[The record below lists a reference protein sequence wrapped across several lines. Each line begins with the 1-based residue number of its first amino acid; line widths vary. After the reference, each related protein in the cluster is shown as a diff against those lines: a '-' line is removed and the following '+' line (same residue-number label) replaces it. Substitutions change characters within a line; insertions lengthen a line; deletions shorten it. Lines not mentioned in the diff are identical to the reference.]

1 MLKLSK
7 EIKAGLIAVGAIILL
22 VIGINFLKGYSL
34 LGGDNTYYSYF
45 PNSGQV
51 MVSGNVTLNGVIIGK
66 ILDIENVPSNPEN
79 RRVKIKFSVSESD
92 IKLPK
97 GTLIELGSLDLL
109 TKGLIVN
116 YPNEPKNGNYSSG
129 DEIPGKMSAD
139 MFSQVKQ
146 YADPI
151 SQKLQTLILHID
163 GMVNSLSGVFDE
175 KGSNDIT
182 SSIKELKITIKK
194 IGDLSSEIQSFVGQE
209 KTQFSKIMNHVER
222 ITLNLEKSSDEVSA
236 IIGNTKKVSDDMVS
250 ADFKGTILEAQT
262 TLKKFNY
269 MLEEVNSGKGT
280 LGKLVHDEKLYNE
293 LVETNNELQEL
304 VDDLQVHPERYVH
317 LSVIGPKTKGL
328 HLTSKQ
334 EGKIKKLLDTI
345 PD

>member
-1 MLKLSK
+1 LKLSK
-7 EIKAGLIAVGAIILL
+7 EIKAGFIAVSAIVLL
-22 VIGINFLKGYSL
+22 VVGINFLKGYSL
-34 LGGDNTYYSYF
+34 LGGDDTFYAYF

-66 ILDIENVPSNPEN
+66 ILKIQNVPSNPEN
-79 RRVKIKFSVSESD
+79 RRVKIKFSISESD
-92 IKLPK
+92 IDLPK
-97 GTLIELGSLDLL
+97 GTIIELGSLDLL

-116 YPNEPKNGNYSSG
+116 YPDQFKSGYYRPG

-151 SQKLQTLILHID
+151 SQKLQSLILHID

-175 KGSNDIT
+175 NGSNDIT
-182 SSIKELKITIKK
+182 ASIKELRITIKK
-194 IGDLSSEIQSFVGQE
+194 IGDLSTEIQGFVGQE
-209 KTQFSKIMNHVER
+209 KAQFSKIMDHVES
-222 ITLNLEKSSDEVSA
+222 ITSNLKKSSDEVSA
-236 IIGNTKKVSDDMVS
+236 IIGNTKKISDDLVT

-262 TLKKFNY
+262 TLKKFNF
-269 MLEEVNSGKGT
+269 MLEDVNKGSGT
-280 LGKLVHDEKLYNE
+280 LGKLIHDEKLYNE

-304 VDDLQVHPERYVH
+304 VDDLQAHPERYVH
-317 LSVIGPKTKGL
+317 LSVIGGKSKGL
-328 HLTSKQ
+328 QLTGKQ
-334 EGKIKKLLDTI
+334 EGKLKKWLDTI

>member
-1 MLKLSK
+1 MKISK
-7 EIKAGLIAVGAIILL
+7 EIKAGFIAISAIILL
-22 VIGINFLKGYSL
+22 VLGINFLKGYSL
-34 LGGDNTYYSYF
+34 LGGDDTFYAYF

-66 ILDIENVPSNPEN
+66 ILEIQNVPENSEN
-79 RRVKIKFSVSESD
+79 RRVKIKFSISEPD

-97 GTLIELGSLDLL
+97 GTIIELGSLDLL

-116 YPNEPKNGNYSSG
+116 YPDQLKSG
-129 DEIPGKMSAD
+129 YYNSGAEIPGKLSAD

-151 SQKLQTLILHID
+151 SQKLQSLILHID

-175 KGSNDIT
+175 NGSNDIT
-182 SSIKELKITIKK
+182 ASIKELRITIKK
-194 IGDLSSEIQSFVGQE
+194 IGDLSSEIQGFVGQE
-209 KTQFSKIMNHVER
+209 KTQFSKIMNHVEQ
-222 ITLNLEKSSDEVSA
+222 ITSNLEKSSDEVSA
-236 IIGNTKKVSDDMVS
+236 IIGNSKKISEDMVS

-269 MLEEVNSGKGT
+269 MLEDVNKGNGS

-304 VDDLQVHPERYVH
+304 VDDLQAHPERYVH
-317 LSVIGPKTKGL
+317 LSVIGRKNKGL
-328 HLTSKQ
+328 QLTGKE
-334 EGKIKKLLDTI
+334 EGKLKKWLDTI

>member
-1 MLKLSK
+1 MKISK
-7 EIKAGLIAVGAIILL
+7 EIKAGFIAVSAIILL
-22 VIGINFLKGYSL
+22 VLGINFLKGYSL
-34 LGGDNTYYSYF
+34 LGGDDTFYAYF

-66 ILDIENVPSNPEN
+66 ILDIQNVPSNPEN

-92 IKLPK
+92 IDLPK
-97 GTLIELGSLDLL
+97 GTIIELGSLDLL

-116 YPNEPKNGNYSSG
+116 YPDQFKSGYYRPG
-129 DEIPGKMSAD
+129 DEIPGKLSAD

-151 SQKLQTLILHID
+151 SQKLQSLILHID

-175 KGSNDIT
+175 NGSNDIT
-182 SSIKELKITIKK
+182 ASIKELRITIKK
-194 IGDLSSEIQSFVGQE
+194 IGDLSSEIQGFVGQE
-209 KTQFSKIMNHVER
+209 KAQFSKIMDHVES
-222 ITLNLEKSSDEVSA
+222 ITSNLKKSSDEVSA
-236 IIGNTKKVSDDMVS
+236 IIGNTKKISDDLVT

-262 TLKKFNY
+262 TLKKFNF
-269 MLEEVNSGKGT
+269 MLEDVNKGSGT
-280 LGKLVHDEKLYNE
+280 LGKLIHDEKLYNE

-304 VDDLQVHPERYVH
+304 VDDLQAHPERYVH
-317 LSVIGPKTKGL
+317 LSVIGGKSKGL
-328 HLTSKQ
+328 QLTGKQ
-334 EGKIKKLLDTI
+334 EGKLKKWLDTI

>member
-1 MLKLSK
+1 MKLSK
-7 EIKAGLIAVGAIILL
+7 EIKAGFIAVSAIVLL
-22 VIGINFLKGYSL
+22 VVGINFLKGYSL
-34 LGGDNTYYSYF
+34 LGGDDTFYAYF

-66 ILDIENVPSNPEN
+66 ILDIQNVPTNPEN
-79 RRVKIKFSVSESD
+79 RRVKIKFSVSESG
-92 IKLPK
+92 ILLPK
-97 GTLIELGSLDLL
+97 GTIIELGSLDLL

-116 YPNEPKNGNYSSG
+116 YPDHLKSGYYRPG

-151 SQKLQTLILHID
+151 SQKLQSLILHID

-175 KGSNDIT
+175 NGSSDIT
-182 SSIKELKITIKK
+182 ASIKELRITIKK
-194 IGDLSSEIQSFVGQE
+194 IGDLSTEIQGFVGQE
-209 KTQFSKIMNHVER
+209 KAQFSKIMNHVES
-222 ITLNLEKSSDEVSA
+222 ITSNLKKSSDEVSA
-236 IIGNTKKVSDDMVS
+236 IIGNTKNISDDLVT

-262 TLKKFNY
+262 TLKKFNF
-269 MLEEVNSGKGT
+269 MLEDVNKGSGT
-280 LGKLVHDEKLYNE
+280 LGKLIHDEKLYNE

-304 VDDLQVHPERYVH
+304 VDDLQAHPERYVH
-317 LSVIGPKTKGL
+317 LSVIGGKSKGL
-328 HLTSKQ
+328 QLTGKQ
-334 EGKIKKLLDTI
+334 EGKLKKWLDTI

>member
-1 MLKLSK
+1 LKLSK
-7 EIKAGLIAVGAIILL
+7 EIKAGFIAVSAIVLL
-22 VIGINFLKGYSL
+22 VVGINFLKGYSL
-34 LGGDNTYYSYF
+34 LGGDDTFYAYF

-66 ILDIENVPSNPEN
+66 ILKIQNVPSNPEN
-79 RRVKIKFSVSESD
+79 RRVKIKFSISESD
-92 IKLPK
+92 IDLPK
-97 GTLIELGSLDLL
+97 GTIIELGSLDLL

-116 YPNEPKNGNYSSG
+116 YPDQFKSGYYRPG

-151 SQKLQTLILHID
+151 SQKLQSLILHIE

-175 KGSNDIT
+175 NGSNDIT
-182 SSIKELKITIKK
+182 ASIKELRITIKK
-194 IGDLSSEIQSFVGQE
+194 IGDLSSEIQGFVGQE
-209 KTQFSKIMNHVER
+209 KAQFSKIMNHVES
-222 ITLNLEKSSDEVSA
+222 ITSNLKKSSDEVSA
-236 IIGNTKKVSDDMVS
+236 IIGNTKKISDDLVT

-262 TLKKFNY
+262 TLKKFNF
-269 MLEEVNSGKGT
+269 MLEDVNKGSGT
-280 LGKLVHDEKLYNE
+280 LGKLIHDEKLYNE

-304 VDDLQVHPERYVH
+304 VDDLQAHPERYVH
-317 LSVIGPKTKGL
+317 LSVIGGKSKGL
-328 HLTSKQ
+328 QLTGKQ
-334 EGKIKKLLDTI
+334 EGKLKKWLDTI

>member
-1 MLKLSK
+1 MKISK
-7 EIKAGLIAVGAIILL
+7 EIKAGFIAVSAIVLL
-22 VIGINFLKGYSL
+22 VLGINFLKGYSL
-34 LGGDNTYYSYF
+34 LGGDDTFYAYF

-66 ILDIENVPSNPEN
+66 ILDIQNVPSNPEN
-79 RRVKIKFSVSESD
+79 RRVKIKFSVSESGID
-92 IKLPK
+92 LPK
-97 GTLIELGSLDLL
+97 GTIIELGSLDLL

-116 YPNEPKNGNYSSG
+116 YPDQFKSGYYRPG

-151 SQKLQTLILHID
+151 SQKLQSLILHID

-175 KGSNDIT
+175 NGSNDIT
-182 SSIKELKITIKK
+182 ASIKELRITIKK
-194 IGDLSSEIQSFVGQE
+194 IGDLSSEIQGFVGQE
-209 KTQFSKIMNHVER
+209 KAQFSKIMDHVES
-222 ITLNLEKSSDEVSA
+222 ITSNLKKSSDEVSA
-236 IIGNTKKVSDDMVS
+236 IIGNTKKISDDLVT

-262 TLKKFNY
+262 TLKKFNF
-269 MLEEVNSGKGT
+269 MLEDVNKGSGT
-280 LGKLVHDEKLYNE
+280 LGKLIHDEKLYNE

-304 VDDLQVHPERYVH
+304 VDDLQAHPERYVH
-317 LSVIGPKTKGL
+317 LSVIGGKSKGL
-328 HLTSKQ
+328 QLTGKQ
-334 EGKIKKLLDTI
+334 EGKLKKWLDTI

>member
-1 MLKLSK
+1 MKLSK
-7 EIKAGLIAVGAIILL
+7 EIKAGFIAVSAIVLL
-22 VIGINFLKGYSL
+22 VVGINFLKGYSL
-34 LGGDNTYYSYF
+34 LGGDDTFYAYF

-66 ILDIENVPSNPEN
+66 ILDIQNVPTNPEK
-79 RRVKIKFSVSESD
+79 RRVKIKFSVSESGID
-92 IKLPK
+92 LPK
-97 GTLIELGSLDLL
+97 GTIIELGSLDLL

-116 YPNEPKNGNYSSG
+116 YPDHLKSGYYRPG

-151 SQKLQTLILHID
+151 SQKLQSLILHID

-175 KGSNDIT
+175 NGSNDIT
-182 SSIKELKITIKK
+182 ASIKELRITIKK
-194 IGDLSSEIQSFVGQE
+194 IGDLSTEIQGFVGQE
-209 KTQFSKIMNHVER
+209 KAQFSKIMDHVES
-222 ITLNLEKSSDEVSA
+222 ITSNLKKSSDEVSA
-236 IIGNTKKVSDDMVS
+236 IIGNTKKISDDLVT

-262 TLKKFNY
+262 TLKKFNF
-269 MLEEVNSGKGT
+269 MLEDVNKGSGT
-280 LGKLVHDEKLYNE
+280 LGKLIHDEKLYNE

-304 VDDLQVHPERYVH
+304 VDDLQAHPERYVH
-317 LSVIGPKTKGL
+317 LSVIGGKSKGL
-328 HLTSKQ
+328 QLTGKQ
-334 EGKIKKLLDTI
+334 EGKLKKWLDTI

>member
-1 MLKLSK
+1 MKLSK
-7 EIKAGLIAVGAIILL
+7 EIKAGFIAVSAIVLL
-22 VIGINFLKGYSL
+22 VVGINFLKGYSL
-34 LGGDNTYYSYF
+34 LGGDDTFYAYF

-66 ILDIENVPSNPEN
+66 ILDIQNVPSNPEN
-79 RRVKIKFSVSESD
+79 RRVKIKFSISESD
-92 IKLPK
+92 IDLPK
-97 GTLIELGSLDLL
+97 GTIIELGSLDLL

-116 YPNEPKNGNYSSG
+116 YPDQFKSGYYRPG

-151 SQKLQTLILHID
+151 SQKLQSLILHID

-175 KGSNDIT
+175 NGSNDIT
-182 SSIKELKITIKK
+182 ASIKELRITIKK
-194 IGDLSSEIQSFVGQE
+194 IGDLSTEIQGFVGQE
-209 KTQFSKIMNHVER
+209 KAQFSKIMDHVES
-222 ITLNLEKSSDEVSA
+222 ITSNLKKSSDEVSA
-236 IIGNTKKVSDDMVS
+236 IIGNTKKISDDLVT

-262 TLKKFNY
+262 TLKKFNF
-269 MLEEVNSGKGT
+269 MLEDVNKGSGT
-280 LGKLVHDEKLYNE
+280 LGKLIHDEKLYNE

-304 VDDLQVHPERYVH
+304 VDDLQAHPERYVH
-317 LSVIGPKTKGL
+317 LSVIGGKSKGL
-328 HLTSKQ
+328 QLTGKQ
-334 EGKIKKLLDTI
+334 EGKLKKWLDTI

>member
-1 MLKLSK
+1 MKLSK
-7 EIKAGLIAVGAIILL
+7 EIKAGLIAIGAIVLL
-22 VIGINFLKGYSL
+22 VLGINFLKGYSL
-34 LGGDNTYYSYF
+34 LGGDDTFYSYF

-51 MVSGNVTLNGVIIGK
+51 MVSGNVTLNGVVIGK
-66 ILDIENVPSNPEN
+66 ILDIENVPTNSEN
-79 RRVKIKFSVSESD
+79 RRVKIKFSVSESQ

-97 GTLIELGSLDLL
+97 GTTIELGSLDLL

-116 YPNEPKNGNYSSG
+116 YPVKLKSG
-129 DEIPGKMSAD
+129 FYQSGQEIPGTMSAD

-175 KGSNDIT
+175 NGSNDIT
-182 SSIKELKITIKK
+182 ESIKELKKTIKK
-194 IGDLSSEIQSFVGQE
+194 IGDLSSEIQGFVGQE
-209 KTQFSKIMNHVER
+209 KAQFTKIMSNVES
-222 ITLNLEKSSDEVSA
+222 ITSNLKKSSDEISA
-236 IIGNTKKVSDDMVS
+236 IIGNTKKISDDLVT

-262 TLKKFNY
+262 TLKKFNFA
-269 MLEEVNSGKGT
+269 LEDVNNGKGT
-280 LGKLVHDEKLYNE
+280 LGKLLHDEKLYNE

-304 VDDLQVHPERYVH
+304 VDDIQAHPERYIH
-317 LSVIGPKTKGL
+317 ISMLGGKSKGL
-328 HLTSKQ
+328 QLT
-334 EGKIKKLLDTI
+334 GKEENKLKKLLDTI

>member
-1 MLKLSK
+1 MKLSK
-7 EIKAGLIAVGAIILL
+7 EIKAGFIAVSAIVLL
-22 VIGINFLKGYSL
+22 VVGINFLKGYSL
-34 LGGDNTYYSYF
+34 LGGDDTFYAYF

-66 ILDIENVPSNPEN
+66 ILKIQNVPSNPEN
-79 RRVKIKFSVSESD
+79 RRVKIKFSISESD
-92 IKLPK
+92 IDLPK
-97 GTLIELGSLDLL
+97 GTIIELGSLDLL

-116 YPNEPKNGNYSSG
+116 YPDHLKSGYYRPG

-151 SQKLQTLILHID
+151 SQKLQSLILHID

-175 KGSNDIT
+175 NGSSDIT
-182 SSIKELKITIKK
+182 ASIKELRITIKK
-194 IGDLSSEIQSFVGQE
+194 IGDLSSEIQGFVGQE
-209 KTQFSKIMNHVER
+209 KAQFSKIMNHVES
-222 ITLNLEKSSDEVSA
+222 ITSNLKKSSDEVSA
-236 IIGNTKKVSDDMVS
+236 IIGNTKKITDDLVT

-262 TLKKFNY
+262 TLKKFNF
-269 MLEEVNSGKGT
+269 MLEDVNKGSGT
-280 LGKLVHDEKLYNE
+280 LGKLIHDEKLYNE

-304 VDDLQVHPERYVH
+304 VDDLQAHPERYVH
-317 LSVIGPKTKGL
+317 LSVIGGKSKGL
-328 HLTSKQ
+328 QLTGKQ
-334 EGKIKKLLDTI
+334 EGKLKKWLDTI

>member
-1 MLKLSK
+1 LKLSK
-7 EIKAGLIAVGAIILL
+7 EIKAGFIAVSAIVLL
-22 VIGINFLKGYSL
+22 VVGINFLKGYSL
-34 LGGDNTYYSYF
+34 LGGDDTFYAYF

-66 ILDIENVPSNPEN
+66 ILDIQNVPTNPEK
-79 RRVKIKFSVSESD
+79 RRVKIKFSISESGID
-92 IKLPK
+92 LPK
-97 GTLIELGSLDLL
+97 GTIIELGSLDLL

-116 YPNEPKNGNYSSG
+116 YPDRFKSGYYRPG

-151 SQKLQTLILHID
+151 SQKLQSLILHID

-175 KGSNDIT
+175 NGSNDIT
-182 SSIKELKITIKK
+182 ASIKELRITIKK
-194 IGDLSSEIQSFVGQE
+194 IGDLSTEIQGFVGQE
-209 KTQFSKIMNHVER
+209 KAQFSKIMDHVES
-222 ITLNLEKSSDEVSA
+222 ITSNLKKSSDEVSA
-236 IIGNTKKVSDDMVS
+236 IIGNTKKISDDLVT

-262 TLKKFNY
+262 TLKKFNF
-269 MLEEVNSGKGT
+269 MLEDVNKGSGT
-280 LGKLVHDEKLYNE
+280 LGKLIHDEKLYNE

-304 VDDLQVHPERYVH
+304 VDDLQAHPERYVH
-317 LSVIGPKTKGL
+317 LSVIGGKSKGL
-328 HLTSKQ
+328 QLTGKQ
-334 EGKIKKLLDTI
+334 EGKLKKWLDTI

>member
-1 MLKLSK
+1 LKLSK
-7 EIKAGLIAVGAIILL
+7 EIKAGFIAVSAIVLL
-22 VIGINFLKGYSL
+22 VVGINFLKGYSL
-34 LGGDNTYYSYF
+34 LGGDDTFYAYF

-66 ILDIENVPSNPEN
+66 ILDIQNVPTNPEK
-79 RRVKIKFSVSESD
+79 RRVKIKFSISESGID
-92 IKLPK
+92 LPK
-97 GTLIELGSLDLL
+97 GTIIELGSLDLL

-116 YPNEPKNGNYSSG
+116 YPDQFKSGYYRPG

-151 SQKLQTLILHID
+151 SQKLQSLILHID

-175 KGSNDIT
+175 NGSNDIT
-182 SSIKELKITIKK
+182 ASIKELRITIKK
-194 IGDLSSEIQSFVGQE
+194 IGDLSTEIQGFVGQE
-209 KTQFSKIMNHVER
+209 KAQFSKIMDHVES
-222 ITLNLEKSSDEVSA
+222 ITSNLKKSSDEVSA
-236 IIGNTKKVSDDMVS
+236 IIGNTKKISDDLVT

-262 TLKKFNY
+262 TLKKFNF
-269 MLEEVNSGKGT
+269 MLEDVNKGSGT
-280 LGKLVHDEKLYNE
+280 LGKLIHDEKLYNE

-304 VDDLQVHPERYVH
+304 VDDLQAHPERYVH
-317 LSVIGPKTKGL
+317 LSVIGGKSKGL
-328 HLTSKQ
+328 QLTGKQ
-334 EGKIKKLLDTI
+334 EGKLKKWLDTI

>member
-1 MLKLSK
+1 MKISK
-7 EIKAGLIAVGAIILL
+7 EIKAGFIAVSAIILL
-22 VIGINFLKGYSL
+22 VLGINFLKGYSL
-34 LGGDNTYYSYF
+34 LGGDDTFYAYF

-66 ILDIENVPSNPEN
+66 ILDIQNVPSNPEN

-92 IKLPK
+92 IDLPK
-97 GTLIELGSLDLL
+97 GTIIELGSLDLL

-116 YPNEPKNGNYSSG
+116 YPDQFKSGYYRPG
-129 DEIPGKMSAD
+129 DEIPGKLSAD

-151 SQKLQTLILHID
+151 SQKLQSLILHID

-175 KGSNDIT
+175 TGSNDIT
-182 SSIKELKITIKK
+182 ASIKELRITIKK
-194 IGDLSSEIQSFVGQE
+194 IGDLSSEIQGFVGQE
-209 KTQFSKIMNHVER
+209 KAQFSKIMNHVEQ
-222 ITLNLEKSSDEVSA
+222 ITSNLEKSSDEVSA
-236 IIGNTKKVSDDMVS
+236 IIGNSKKISEDMVS

-269 MLEEVNSGKGT
+269 MLEDVNKGSGT
-280 LGKLVHDEKLYNE
+280 LGKLIHDEKLYNE

-304 VDDLQVHPERYVH
+304 VDDLQAHPERYVH
-317 LSVIGPKTKGL
+317 LSVIGRKNKGL
-328 HLTSKQ
+328 QLTGKE
-334 EGKIKKLLDTI
+334 EGKLKKWLDTI

>member
-1 MLKLSK
+1 LKISK
-7 EIKAGLIAVGAIILL
+7 EIKAGFIAVSAIVLL
-22 VIGINFLKGYSL
+22 VLGINFLKGYSL
-34 LGGDNTYYSYF
+34 LGGDDTFYAYF

-66 ILDIENVPSNPEN
+66 ILDIQNVPSNPEN

-92 IKLPK
+92 IDLPK
-97 GTLIELGSLDLL
+97 GTIIELGSLDLL

-116 YPNEPKNGNYSSG
+116 YPDQFKSGYYHPG
-129 DEIPGKMSAD
+129 DEIPGKLSAD

-151 SQKLQTLILHID
+151 SQKLQSLILHID

-175 KGSNDIT
+175 NGSSDIT
-182 SSIKELKITIKK
+182 ASIKELRITIKK
-194 IGDLSSEIQSFVGQE
+194 IGDLSSEIQGFVGQE
-209 KTQFSKIMNHVER
+209 KAQFSKIMNHVES
-222 ITLNLEKSSDEVSA
+222 ITSNLKKSSDEVSA
-236 IIGNTKKVSDDMVS
+236 IIGNTKKISDDLVT

-262 TLKKFNY
+262 TLKKFNF
-269 MLEEVNSGKGT
+269 MLEDVNKGSGT
-280 LGKLVHDEKLYNE
+280 LGKLIHDEKLYNE

-304 VDDLQVHPERYVH
+304 VDDLQAHPERYVH
-317 LSVIGPKTKGL
+317 LSVIGGKSKGL
-328 HLTSKQ
+328 QLTGKQ
-334 EGKIKKLLDTI
+334 EGKLKKWLDTI

>member
-1 MLKLSK
+1 MKISK
-7 EIKAGLIAVGAIILL
+7 EIKAGFIAVSAIILL
-22 VIGINFLKGYSL
+22 VLGINFLKGYSL
-34 LGGDNTYYSYF
+34 LGGDDTFYAYF

-66 ILDIENVPSNPEN
+66 ILDIQNVPSNPED

-92 IKLPK
+92 IDLPK
-97 GTLIELGSLDLL
+97 GTIIELGSLDLL

-116 YPNEPKNGNYSSG
+116 YPDQFKSGYYRPG
-129 DEIPGKMSAD
+129 DEIPGKLSAD

-151 SQKLQTLILHID
+151 SQKLQSLILHID

-175 KGSNDIT
+175 NGSNDIT
-182 SSIKELKITIKK
+182 ASIKELRITIKK
-194 IGDLSSEIQSFVGQE
+194 IGDLSSEIQGFVGQE
-209 KTQFSKIMNHVER
+209 KAQFSKIMDHVES
-222 ITLNLEKSSDEVSA
+222 ITSNLKKSSDEVSA
-236 IIGNTKKVSDDMVS
+236 IIGNTKKISDDLVT

-262 TLKKFNY
+262 TLKKFNF
-269 MLEEVNSGKGT
+269 MLEDVNKGSGT
-280 LGKLVHDEKLYNE
+280 LGKLIHDEKLYNE

-304 VDDLQVHPERYVH
+304 VDDLQAHPERYVH
-317 LSVIGPKTKGL
+317 LSVIGGKSKGL
-328 HLTSKQ
+328 QLTGKQ
-334 EGKIKKLLDTI
+334 EGKLKKWLDTI

>member
-1 MLKLSK
+1 
-7 EIKAGLIAVGAIILL
+7 L
-22 VIGINFLKGYSL
+22 VVGINFLKGYSL
-34 LGGDNTYYSYF
+34 LGGDDTFYAYF

-66 ILDIENVPSNPEN
+66 ILKIQNVPSNPEN
-79 RRVKIKFSVSESD
+79 RRVKIKFSISESD
-92 IKLPK
+92 IDLPK
-97 GTLIELGSLDLL
+97 GTIIELGSLDLL

-116 YPNEPKNGNYSSG
+116 YPDQFKSGYYRPG

-151 SQKLQTLILHID
+151 SQKLQSLILHID

-175 KGSNDIT
+175 NGSNDIT
-182 SSIKELKITIKK
+182 ASIKELRITIKK
-194 IGDLSSEIQSFVGQE
+194 IGDLSSEIQGFVGQE
-209 KTQFSKIMNHVER
+209 KAQFSKIMNHVES
-222 ITLNLEKSSDEVSA
+222 ITSNLKKSSDEVSA
-236 IIGNTKKVSDDMVS
+236 IIGNTKKITDDLVT

-262 TLKKFNY
+262 TLKKFNF
-269 MLEEVNSGKGT
+269 MLEDVNKGSGT
-280 LGKLVHDEKLYNE
+280 LGKLIHDEKLYNE

-304 VDDLQVHPERYVH
+304 VDDLQAHPERYVH
-317 LSVIGPKTKGL
+317 LSVIGGKSKGL
-328 HLTSKQ
+328 QLTGKQ
-334 EGKIKKLLDTI
+334 EGKLKKWLDTI

>member
-1 MLKLSK
+1 MKISK
-7 EIKAGLIAVGAIILL
+7 EIKAGFIAVSAIILL
-22 VIGINFLKGYSL
+22 VLGINFLKGYSL
-34 LGGDNTYYSYF
+34 LGGDDTFYAYF

-66 ILDIENVPSNPEN
+66 ILDIQNVPSNPEN

-92 IKLPK
+92 IDLPK
-97 GTLIELGSLDLL
+97 GTIIELGSLDLL

-116 YPNEPKNGNYSSG
+116 YPEQFKSGYYRPG
-129 DEIPGKMSAD
+129 DEIPGKLSAD

-151 SQKLQTLILHID
+151 SQKLQSLILHID

-175 KGSNDIT
+175 NGSNDIT
-182 SSIKELKITIKK
+182 ASIKELRITIKK
-194 IGDLSSEIQSFVGQE
+194 IGDLSSEIQGFVGQE
-209 KTQFSKIMNHVER
+209 KAQFSKIMDHVES
-222 ITLNLEKSSDEVSA
+222 ITSNLKKSSDEVSA
-236 IIGNTKKVSDDMVS
+236 IIGNTKKISDDLVT

-262 TLKKFNY
+262 TLKKFNF
-269 MLEEVNSGKGT
+269 MLEDVNKGSGT
-280 LGKLVHDEKLYNE
+280 LGKLIHDEKLYNE

-304 VDDLQVHPERYVH
+304 VDDLQAHPERYVH
-317 LSVIGPKTKGL
+317 LSVIGGKSKGL
-328 HLTSKQ
+328 QLTGKQ
-334 EGKIKKLLDTI
+334 EGKLKKWLDTI

>member
-1 MLKLSK
+1 LKLSK
-7 EIKAGLIAVGAIILL
+7 EIKAGFIAVSAIVLL
-22 VIGINFLKGYSL
+22 VVGINFLKGYSL
-34 LGGDNTYYSYF
+34 LGGDDTFYAYF

-66 ILDIENVPSNPEN
+66 ILKIQNVPSNPEN
-79 RRVKIKFSVSESD
+79 RRVKIKFSISESD
-92 IKLPK
+92 IDLPK
-97 GTLIELGSLDLL
+97 GTIIELGSLDLL

-116 YPNEPKNGNYSSG
+116 YPDQLKSGYYRPG

-151 SQKLQTLILHID
+151 SQKLQSLILHID

-175 KGSNDIT
+175 NGSNDIT
-182 SSIKELKITIKK
+182 ASIKELRITIKK
-194 IGDLSSEIQSFVGQE
+194 IGDLSSEIQGFVGQE
-209 KTQFSKIMNHVER
+209 KAQFSKIMNHVES
-222 ITLNLEKSSDEVSA
+222 ITSNLKKSSDEVSA
-236 IIGNTKKVSDDMVS
+236 IIGNTKKITDDLVT

-262 TLKKFNY
+262 TLKKFNF
-269 MLEEVNSGKGT
+269 MLEDVNKGSGT
-280 LGKLVHDEKLYNE
+280 LGKLIHDEKLYNE

-304 VDDLQVHPERYVH
+304 VDDLQAHPERYVH
-317 LSVIGPKTKGL
+317 LSVIGGKSKGIQ
-328 HLTSKQ
+328 LTGKQ
-334 EGKIKKLLDTI
+334 EGKLKKWLDTI

>member
-1 MLKLSK
+1 MKLSK
-7 EIKAGLIAVGAIILL
+7 EIKAGFIAVSAIVLL
-22 VIGINFLKGYSL
+22 VVGINFLKGYSL
-34 LGGDNTYYSYF
+34 LGGDDTFYAYF

-66 ILDIENVPSNPEN
+66 ILKIQNVPSNPEN
-79 RRVKIKFSVSESD
+79 RRVKIKFSISESD
-92 IKLPK
+92 IDLPK
-97 GTLIELGSLDLL
+97 GTIIELGSLDLL

-116 YPNEPKNGNYSSG
+116 YPDQFKSGYYRPG

-151 SQKLQTLILHID
+151 SQKLQSLILHID

-175 KGSNDIT
+175 NGSNDIT
-182 SSIKELKITIKK
+182 ASIKELRITIKK
-194 IGDLSSEIQSFVGQE
+194 IGDLSTEIQGFVGQE
-209 KTQFSKIMNHVER
+209 KAQFSKIMDHVES
-222 ITLNLEKSSDEVSA
+222 ITSNLKKSSDEVSA
-236 IIGNTKKVSDDMVS
+236 IIGNTKKISDDLVT

-262 TLKKFNY
+262 TLKKFNF
-269 MLEEVNSGKGT
+269 MLEDVNKGSGT
-280 LGKLVHDEKLYNE
+280 LGKLIHDEKLYNE

-304 VDDLQVHPERYVH
+304 VDDLQAHPERYVH
-317 LSVIGPKTKGL
+317 LSVIGGKSKGL
-328 HLTSKQ
+328 QLTGKQ
-334 EGKIKKLLDTI
+334 EGKLKKWLDTI

>member
-1 MLKLSK
+1 LKLSK
-7 EIKAGLIAVGAIILL
+7 EIKAGFIAVSAIVLL
-22 VIGINFLKGYSL
+22 VVGINFLKGYSL
-34 LGGDNTYYSYF
+34 LGGDDTFYAYF

-66 ILDIENVPSNPEN
+66 ILDIQNVPTNPEN
-79 RRVKIKFSVSESD
+79 RRVKIKFSVSESGID
-92 IKLPK
+92 LPK
-97 GTLIELGSLDLL
+97 GTIIELGSLDLL

-116 YPNEPKNGNYSSG
+116 YPDHLKSGYYRPG

-151 SQKLQTLILHID
+151 SQKLQSLILHID

-175 KGSNDIT
+175 NGSSDIT
-182 SSIKELKITIKK
+182 ASIKELRITIKK
-194 IGDLSSEIQSFVGQE
+194 IGDLSTEIQGFVGQE
-209 KTQFSKIMNHVER
+209 KAQFSKIMNHVES
-222 ITLNLEKSSDEVSA
+222 ITSNLKKSSDEVSA
-236 IIGNTKKVSDDMVS
+236 IIGNTKKISDDLVT

-262 TLKKFNY
+262 TLKKFNF
-269 MLEEVNSGKGT
+269 MLEDVNKGSGT
-280 LGKLVHDEKLYNE
+280 LGKLIHDEKLYNE

-304 VDDLQVHPERYVH
+304 VDDLQAHPERYVH
-317 LSVIGPKTKGL
+317 LSVIGGKSKGL
-328 HLTSKQ
+328 QLTGKQ
-334 EGKIKKLLDTI
+334 EGKLKKWLDTI

>member
-1 MLKLSK
+1 LKLSK
-7 EIKAGLIAVGAIILL
+7 EIKAGFIAVSAIVLL
-22 VIGINFLKGYSL
+22 VVGINFLKGYSL
-34 LGGDNTYYSYF
+34 LGGDDTFYAYF

-66 ILDIENVPSNPEN
+66 ILNIQNVPSNPES
-79 RRVKIKFSVSESD
+79 RRVKIKFSISESD
-92 IKLPK
+92 IDLPK
-97 GTLIELGSLDLL
+97 GTIIELGSLDLL

-116 YPNEPKNGNYSSG
+116 YPDQFKSGYYRPG

-151 SQKLQTLILHID
+151 SQKLQSLILHID

-175 KGSNDIT
+175 NGSNDIT
-182 SSIKELKITIKK
+182 ASIKELRITIKK
-194 IGDLSSEIQSFVGQE
+194 IGDLSSEIQGFVGQE
-209 KTQFSKIMNHVER
+209 KAQFSKIMNHVES
-222 ITLNLEKSSDEVSA
+222 ITSNLKKSSDEVSA
-236 IIGNTKKVSDDMVS
+236 IIGNTKKITDDLVT

-262 TLKKFNY
+262 TLKKFNF
-269 MLEEVNSGKGT
+269 MLEDVNKGSGT
-280 LGKLVHDEKLYNE
+280 LGKLIHDEKLYNE

-304 VDDLQVHPERYVH
+304 VDDLQTHPERYVH
-317 LSVIGPKTKGL
+317 LSVIGGKSKGL
-328 HLTSKQ
+328 QLTGKQ
-334 EGKIKKLLDTI
+334 EGKLKKWLDTI

>member
-1 MLKLSK
+1 MKISK
-7 EIKAGLIAVGAIILL
+7 EIKAGFIAVSAIILL
-22 VIGINFLKGYSL
+22 VLGINFLKGYSL
-34 LGGDNTYYSYF
+34 LGGDDTFYAYF

-66 ILDIENVPSNPEN
+66 ILDIQNVPSNPEN

-92 IKLPK
+92 IDLPK
-97 GTLIELGSLDLL
+97 GTIIELGSLDLL

-116 YPNEPKNGNYSSG
+116 YPDQFKSGYYRPG
-129 DEIPGKMSAD
+129 DEIPGKLSAD

-151 SQKLQTLILHID
+151 SQKLQSLILHID

-175 KGSNDIT
+175 NGSNDIT
-182 SSIKELKITIKK
+182 ASIKELRITIKK
-194 IGDLSSEIQSFVGQE
+194 IGDLSSEIQGFVGQE
-209 KTQFSKIMNHVER
+209 KAQFSKIMDHVES
-222 ITLNLEKSSDEVSA
+222 ITSNLKKSSDEVSA
-236 IIGNTKKVSDDMVS
+236 IIGNTKKISDDLVT

-262 TLKKFNY
+262 TLKKFNF
-269 MLEEVNSGKGT
+269 MLEDVNKGSGT
-280 LGKLVHDEKLYNE
+280 LGKLIHDEKLYSE

-304 VDDLQVHPERYVH
+304 VDDLQAHPERYVH
-317 LSVIGPKTKGL
+317 LSVIGGKSKGL
-328 HLTSKQ
+328 QLTGKQ
-334 EGKIKKLLDTI
+334 EGKLKKWLDTI

>member
-1 MLKLSK
+1 
-7 EIKAGLIAVGAIILL
+7 V
-22 VIGINFLKGYSL
+22 
-34 LGGDNTYYSYF
+34 
-45 PNSGQV
+45 
-51 MVSGNVTLNGVIIGK
+51 
-66 ILDIENVPSNPEN
+66 
-79 RRVKIKFSVSESD
+79 
-92 IKLPK
+92 
-97 GTLIELGSLDLL
+97 IELGSLDLL

-116 YPNEPKNGNYSSG
+116 YPDKIKPGYYRPG

-151 SQKLQTLILHID
+151 SQKLQSLILHID

-175 KGSNDIT
+175 NGSSDIT
-182 SSIKELKITIKK
+182 ASIKELRITIKK
-194 IGDLSSEIQSFVGQE
+194 IGDLSSEIQGFVGQE
-209 KTQFSKIMNHVER
+209 KAQFSKIMNHVEQ
-222 ITLNLEKSSDEVSA
+222 ITSNLEKSSDEVSA
-236 IIGNTKKVSDDMVS
+236 IIGNSKKISEDMVS

-269 MLEEVNSGKGT
+269 MLEDVNKGNGT

-304 VDDLQVHPERYVH
+304 VDDLQAHPERYVH
-317 LSVIGPKTKGL
+317 LSVIGRKNKGL
-328 HLTSKQ
+328 QLTGKE
-334 EGKIKKLLDTI
+334 EGKLKKWLDTI